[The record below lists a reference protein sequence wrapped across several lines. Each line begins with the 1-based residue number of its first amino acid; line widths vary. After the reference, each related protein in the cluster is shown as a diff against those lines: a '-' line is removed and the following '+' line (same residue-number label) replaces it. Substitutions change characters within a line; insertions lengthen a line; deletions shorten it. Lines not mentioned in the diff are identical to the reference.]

1 MRRGITGKFISS
13 STTGETVRA
22 FVPSPLPP
30 VPALQ
35 IEPSV
40 RGRLDSALL
49 ALGRLDSISTLLPDR
64 ALFLYAYVRREAVLS
79 SQIEGTQSSLSD
91 LLLFEIE
98 EAPGVPLD
106 DVTEV
111 SNYVAAMEHGLRR
124 LREGFPLSNRLI
136 CEMHGILL
144 SSGRGANRQPGEF
157 RRVQNWIGGSRP
169 SQAVYVPPPPDR
181 VTDCM
186 TRLEKWFH
194 DDPEPT
200 SALIKAALAHVQFE
214 TVHPFL
220 DGNGRVGRL
229 LVTLVLCAE
238 GVLLEPLLYLSLY
251 FKARRAE
258 YYAMLNAVRTD
269 GDWEAWVEFFAEGVI
284 ETAEGAVKTAQRL
297 AALFESDRGRIQ
309 SLVSRPGSVLQVH
322 AALQA
327 RPVSTIAR
335 LAEATNLTL
344 PTVASALGRLQEQ
357 GLVREVT
364 GRRRRR
370 VFSYEPYLRIL
381 SEGTS

>member
-1 MRRGITGKFISS
+1 
-13 STTGETVRA
+13 
-22 FVPSPLPP
+22 
-30 VPALQ
+30 
-35 IEPSV
+35 
-40 RGRLDSALL
+40 
-49 ALGRLDSISTLLPDR
+49 
-64 ALFLYAYVRREAVLS
+64 
-79 SQIEGTQSSLSD
+79 
-91 LLLFEIE
+91 
-98 EAPGVPLD
+98 
-106 DVTEV
+106 
-111 SNYVAAMEHGLRR
+111 MEHGLRR

>member
-1 MRRGITGKFISS
+1 MRRGITGEFINS
-13 STTGETVRA
+13 STAGEAVRA
-22 FVPSPLPP
+22 FIPHRLPP
-30 VPALQ
+30 VPGLQ
-35 IEPSV
+35 IEASV
-40 RGRLDSALL
+40 RARLDNALL

-111 SNYVAAMEHGLRR
+111 SNYVAAMDHGLRR

-144 SSGRGANRQPGEF
+144 SSGRGADRQPGEF

-169 SQAVYVPPPPDR
+169 GQAVYVPPPPDR
-181 VTDCM
+181 VPGCM
-186 TRLEKWFH
+186 ADLEKWLH

-200 SALIKAALAHVQFE
+200 SALIKAALSHVQFE

-238 GVLLEPLLYLSLY
+238 GMLREPLLYLSLY
-251 FKARRAE
+251 FKKRRAE

-269 GDWEAWVEFFAEGVI
+269 GDLEAWVEFFAEGVI

-297 AALFESDRGRIQ
+297 VALFESDRGRIQ
-309 SLVSRPGSVLQVH
+309 SLIPRPGSALQVH

-335 LAEATNLTL
+335 LAEATKLTL
-344 PTVASALGRLQEQ
+344 PTVASALGHLQEQ

-370 VFSYEPYLRIL
+370 VFTYEPYLRIL
-381 SEGTS
+381 SEGTV

>member
-1 MRRGITGKFISS
+1 
-13 STTGETVRA
+13 
-22 FVPSPLPP
+22 
-30 VPALQ
+30 
-35 IEPSV
+35 V